1 VSALAGTRVIELS
14 HERTAWAG
22 KLLADMG
29 ADVVL
34 VEPPGGDATRAWP
47 PFAGDVPGPERSL
60 HWWHHQTSKRG
71 IALDLDDARGRDV
84 LRRLVSGADVLL
96 EGEPPGRLGA
106 QGLDPADLA
115 ALRPELVMA
124 SITPFGREGPRR
136 DEPATDLTLLAAGGP
151 VWSCGYDDHA
161 LPPVR
166 GLGGQA
172 AHIGGHYAVLAVL
185 TALLHR
191 AASGEG
197 QHVDVSLYAAAN
209 VTTEMASY
217 HWLVQRT
224 TVQRQTGRH
233 AMEFQTLPT
242 QIRCADGRHVCT
254 GVPPRRRAEFARLVA
269 WLESLGIDE
278 LAFPELVFL
287 RRGAERDVDF
297 AQIGVDDEV
306 TAIFAA
312 AREAMNLAAS
322 RLPAHEFFLGA
333 QRNAGIP
340 VGVIHSPEEA
350 FEDEHFRARGFQV
363 EVAHP
368 ELGRSV
374 RYPGA
379 PWRFEKTPWRISR
392 RAPRLGEHTEEVL
405 SAAGIAREEIAA
417 LRAAGVLGRAA
428 PEAGA

>member
-1 VSALAGTRVIELS
+1 MSALAGTRVIELS
-14 HERTAWAG
+14 HEHTAWAG

-34 VEPPGGDATRAWP
+34 VEPPGGDATRGWP
-47 PFAGDVPGPERSL
+47 PFADDVPGPERSL

-71 IALDLDDARGRDV
+71 IALDLEDARGREL
-84 LRRLVSGADVLL
+84 LRRLVAGADVLL
-96 EGEPPGRLGA
+96 EGEAPGRLA
-106 QGLDPADLA
+106 ALGLDWAELS

-136 DEPATDLTLLAAGGP
+136 GEQATDLTLLAAGGP
-151 VWSCGYDDHA
+151 VWSCGYDDHS

-172 AHIGGHYAVLAVL
+172 TNIGGHYAVLAVL

-191 AASGEG
+191 AESGEG

-209 VTTEMASY
+209 VTSEMASY

-233 AMEFQTLPT
+233 AMEVQTLPT
-242 QIRCADGRHVCT
+242 QILCADGRHVCT
-254 GVPPRRRAEFARLVA
+254 GVPPRRREEFARLVA
-269 WLESLGIDE
+269 WLESLGIAE
-278 LAFPELVFL
+278 PEFPELVFL
-287 RRGAERDVDF
+287 RRGAEREAVDF

-312 AREAMNLAAS
+312 AREALNLAAS
-322 RLPAHEFFLGA
+322 RLPAREFFLGA
-333 QRNAGIP
+333 QRVAGIP
-340 VGVIHSPEEA
+340 VGVVYSPEEA
-350 FEDEHFRARGFQV
+350 FEDEHFRARGMQV
-363 EVAHP
+363 AVEHP
-368 ELGRSV
+368 EHGRAF

-379 PWRFEKTPWRISR
+379 PYRMEKGAWRIAR
-392 RAPRLGEHTEEVL
+392 RAPRLGEHTQEVL
-405 SAAGIAREEIAA
+405 REIEP
-417 LRAAGVLGRAA
+417 G
-428 PEAGA
+428 